1 MIRKPYAIAA
11 AITLIG
17 ISAAVAS
24 SDLSPGSQALQA
36 ANEGMHKAMAVEMT
50 GDVDVDFVRG
60 MIPHHQGAV
69 DMAKIVLQYGKD
81 PEIRKLAEQVVA
93 AQETE
98 IAFMNAWLEKNGA
111 EAPAADGASQD
122 GASQDGT
129 DHSAH

>member
-1 MIRKPYAIAA
+1 MRRKPYAIAA

-36 ANEGMHKAMAVEMT
+36 ANDSMHKAMAVEMT
-50 GDVDVDFVRG
+50 GDVDVDFMRG

-81 PEIRKLAEQVVA
+81 PEVRKLAEQVVA
-93 AQETE
+93 AQEIE
-98 IAFMNAWLEKNGA
+98 IAFMKEWLEKNGA
-111 EAPAADGASQD
+111 EAPAADGGAMD
-122 GASQDGT
+122 GM
-129 DHSAH
+129 DHGAH